1 MEKNTQAEIT
11 RDKNQLWPNF
21 FHYKLAHIKGFAKKW
36 REPDFWSIDLWPR
49 AHLCSKKNQNTAKSQ
64 CIFTENLEEIRPSL
78 LRYSIAWKF
87 RGDRA
92 CILRYLDSSLDKNSI
107 LPEARQTPK
116 ILGAAI
122 NGHLISFWFLP
133 ISGHFR
139 TFQKNFFRWIG
150 SRNNSCNVRKTFV
163 AIISRE
169 NVL

>member
-1 MEKNTQAEIT
+1 MTKFFSLQVSPHQGLCEKVARTWLLIY
-11 RDKNQLWPNF
+11 RS
-21 FHYKLAHIKGFAKKW
+21 LATSPFV
-36 REPDFWSIDLWPR
+36 L
-49 AHLCSKKNQNTAKSQ
+49 KKNQNTAKSQ

>member
-1 MEKNTQAEIT
+1 MTKFFSLQVSPHQGLCEKVARTWLLIYRSLAT
-11 RDKNQLWPNF
+11 SPFVLKKKSKYRKKSMYFHWKFRGDKAF
-21 FHYKLAHIKGFAKKW
+21 
-36 REPDFWSIDLWPR
+36 
-49 AHLCSKKNQNTAKSQ
+49 
-64 CIFTENLEEIRPSL
+64 L

-139 TFQKNFFRWIG
+139 TFQKIFFRWIG